1 MLYKRL
7 PHVALQEVGFEDD
20 VMVYDVKRGILHIIN
35 STAAAIL
42 SALEEPKTVQEMTT
56 YLLEHYDIDRDT
68 ALEEISSILKEF
80 EQQELIEHVYSTDAT
95 VH

>member
-1 MLYKRL
+1 MFYQRF

-42 SALEEPKTVQEMTT
+42 SILEEPKTIQEVTT
-56 YLLEHYDIDRDT
+56 RLLELYDIDQDT
-68 ALEEISSILKEF
+68 ALKEVSSILSDF
-80 EQQELIEHVYSTDAT
+80 EQQELIEHVYSTNST
-95 VH
+95 VL